1 MKIKLPD
8 KKKLITWAIIFSFA
22 LLGII
27 AGIYAILTHRAIR
40 DIRTQLEAV
49 TSESKITH
57 VSAPMIATDAI
68 YRLYECG
75 GKIGIYDAKTEILI
89 DIVDVYVSTLPA
101 ADRIALKKRNRHF
114 CLFRTRRYNR
124 GLYKLTFY

>member
-114 CLFRTRRYNR
+114 CLFPNSPI
-124 GLYKLTFY
+124 

>member
-101 ADRIALKKRNRHF
+101 ADRIALKKGIDIF
-114 CLFRTRRYNR
+114 AFSELADIIADFTS
-124 GLYKLTFY
+124 

>member
-8 KKKLITWAIIFSFA
+8 KKNLITWTIIFSFA

-101 ADRIALKKRNRHF
+101 ADRIALKKGIDIF
-114 CLFRTRRYNR
+114 AFSELADIIADFTS
-124 GLYKLTFY
+124 